1 MKARTLKSVLLAGA
15 CCASISGVARAE
27 QKVAAVDAPS
37 TSDDAAATAAPTAP
51 PEQDKPAAM
60 AAPPPSLA
68 DAHQQERSAKNAI
81 YAEGLGA
88 GLYYSINY
96 ERAFGDFSARLGFG
110 YVSVGT
116 SVSSASGTSGASGS
130 ASFLSVPITVSY
142 LGIGSK
148 TNMFELGA
156 GATILN
162 LGANASAFETNSS
175 SRGSASATLVLGDII
190 TAYRL
195 QPADGGFFLRA
206 GLNTLVGLPGFPVI
220 PWPAIALGGTF

>member
-1 MKARTLKSVLLAGA
+1 MEARTLKRVVLAGV
-15 CCASISGVARAE
+15 CCASISAMAKAE
-27 QKVAAVDAPS
+27 TKVASVDAPP
-37 TSDDAAATAAPTAP
+37 SDDKAGAPAAPP

-60 AAPPPSLA
+60 AAPPQSLV

-88 GLYYSINY
+88 GLYYSVNY

-110 YVSVGT
+110 YVSVGVTET
-116 SVSSASGTSGASGS
+116 STSGTSGGSGS
-130 ASFLSVPITVSY
+130 ASFLAVPITVSY

-148 TNMFELGA
+148 THMFELGA
-156 GATILN
+156 GATILS

-175 SRGSASATLVLGDII
+175 SSSSASSTLVFGNVI

-195 QPADGGFFLRA
+195 QPADGGFFMRL
-206 GLNTLVGLPGFPVI
+206 GLNTVVGLPGFPVI